1 MTTDQSNKL
10 DAIYNKMNLVSDAEL
25 LISYNNN
32 TFSYV
37 NPKYF
42 EVVSGGYKVLLDF
55 SARGIISGYESGQG
69 QYSIK
74 ANGNERVGT
83 RAGSY
88 FNTML
93 KLFSFNKDEVLNIVR
108 TTVASSS
115 TIVNSIILYTSKE

>member
-10 DAIYNKMNLVSDAEL
+10 DAIYNKMNIVNDAEL

-32 TFSYV
+32 TFSYI

-74 ANGNERVGT
+74 ANGTEKVGT
-83 RAGSY
+83 RTGSY
-88 FNTML
+88 FNAMF
-93 KLFSFNKDEVLNIVR
+93 KLFSFSKDEVLSIVR
-108 TTVASSS
+108 TTVNNSLTAN
-115 TIVNSIILYTSKE
+115 TITLYTSKE